1 MSLSDEQRASFT
13 KVIDSILAASD
24 INTISSKRIRQGLQA
39 TVNYDLNDY
48 KVGLTLQFTIMIR
61 AVANIEQAPVKD
73 LIMQRFDLFM
83 NKNNEP
89 STPSDDAIPSTET
102 ANGHGHS
109 SHKQEK
115 HITPPPSS
123 SSPQR
128 KREAESMA
136 SDDTEPKKR
145 RPDPDVDA
153 DAEFAAKL
161 QAEENKRARPTR
173 GSATRKTAPSKKK
186 SKSKTSKKV
195 KAEDDSDLEST
206 SETKKEVN
214 RSGGFHKP
222 LNLSPA
228 LSELLGGEVALSRP
242 QTVKRVWEY
251 IKANELQDPS
261 DRRQIRCDDR
271 MRLVFKQ
278 DRVHMFTMTKIL
290 NQNLYDPGE

>member
-1 MSLSDEQRASFT
+1 MSLSEEQRASFT

-48 KVGLTLQFTIMIR
+48 K
-61 AVANIEQAPVKD
+61 APVKD
-73 LIMQRFDLFM
+73 LIMERFDLFM
-83 NKNNEP
+83 NKKDEP
-89 STPSDDAIPSTET
+89 STPSEDVIPSTEI
-102 ANGHGHS
+102 ANGHGHG
-109 SHKQEK
+109 SHKQEN
-115 HITPPPSS
+115 HITPPPS

-136 SDDTEPKKR
+136 SDEPGPKTQ
-145 RPDPDVDA
+145 RPDHDVDA

-195 KAEDDSDLEST
+195 KAEDDSDLESI

-214 RSGGFHKP
+214 RSSGFHKP

-228 LSELLGGEVALSRP
+228 LSELLDGEVALSRP

-271 MRLVFKQ
+271 MRPVFKQ

>member
-1 MSLSDEQRASFT
+1 MRQLNRVINRPFGTVSDEQRASFT

-214 RSGGFHKP
+214 RSGGFHVSQISELSAYAVILLMDQKP

-228 LSELLGGEVALSRP
+228 LSELLGGEVAVSSMSNSVR
-242 QTVKRVWEY
+242 
-251 IKANELQDPS
+251 
-261 DRRQIRCDDR
+261 
-271 MRLVFKQ
+271 
-278 DRVHMFTMTKIL
+278 
-290 NQNLYDPGE
+290 

>member
-1 MSLSDEQRASFT
+1 MELASLRQLNRVTNRSSCTVSDEQRASFT

-48 KVGLTLQFTIMIR
+48 KVGLAPQFTFMIC
-61 AVANIEQAPVKD
+61 AVANIQQAPVKE

-89 STPSDDAIPSTET
+89 STPSDDVIPSTET

-136 SDDTEPKKR
+136 SDETEPKKR
-145 RPDPDVDA
+145 RPDPDVDVDA

-214 RSGGFHKP
+214 RSGGFHV
-222 LNLSPA
+222 SQT
-228 LSELLGGEVALSRP
+228 SELSA
-242 QTVKRVWEY
+242 Y
-251 IKANELQDPS
+251 
-261 DRRQIRCDDR
+261 
-271 MRLVFKQ
+271 LVVLLM
-278 DRVHMFTMTKIL
+278 D
-290 NQNLYDPGE
+290 

>member
-1 MSLSDEQRASFT
+1 MSLSSEQRASFT

-39 TVNYDLNDY
+39 TVDYDLNDY
-48 KVGLTLQFTIMIR
+48 K
-61 AVANIEQAPVKD
+61 APVKE
-73 LIMQRFDLFM
+73 LIMERFDLFM
-83 NKNNEP
+83 NKKDEP
-89 STPSDDAIPSTET
+89 STPPEDVVPSTET
-102 ANGHGHS
+102 ANGHGNGSPAQETSHS
-109 SHKQEK
+109 
-115 HITPPPSS
+115 PPTAS

-128 KREAESMA
+128 KREAESLA
-136 SDDTEPKKR
+136 SDGTEPKKR
-145 RPDPDVDA
+145 RPDHDVDA

-173 GSATRKTAPSKKK
+173 GSATRKVAPSKKK
-186 SKSKTSKKV
+186 SKAKTSKKIR
-195 KAEDDSDLEST
+195 AEDDSDLEST
-206 SETKKEVN
+206 SETGAKKEVN

-228 LSELLGGEVALSRP
+228 LSELLDGEVALSRP

-251 IKANELQDPS
+251 IKANDLQDPS